1 MGWGAG
7 RKLSQVL
14 DNTARVIAIELM
26 CAAQGLEYRRPH
38 EPGRLAGRIWQGIRE
53 FVPPLT
59 ADRSLGAEIEELAEF
74 VENGGLDERAGETAA
89 TA

>member
-14 DNTARVIAIELM
+14 DNTTRVLAIELI
-26 CAAQGLEYRRPH
+26 CAAQGLEYRRPNQ
-38 EPGRLAGRIWQGIRE
+38 PGPVAGRIWDAIRE

-59 ADRSLGAEIEELAEF
+59 ADRSVSAEIEEMARFIEI
-74 VENGGLDERAGETAA
+74 GGLDAA
-89 TA
+89 VAQTI